1 MDTGKQEA
9 QTVEGIPSVKK
20 RVLGMTPG
28 MLKFVKVL
36 NYHIKNRS
44 VGKVREQVMI

>member
-36 NYHIKNRS
+36 NYHINRS